1 MGESLVISSGKG
13 GVGKTTIAA
22 NLGIALSEV
31 GLNVLIF
38 DADITMANLELIFGM
53 EGLPKTIQDVLEDKA
68 KPEDIIYDGPG
79 GVKVVPAGL
88 SLRRLKKSDPDKIN
102 QIFKLFVDK
111 VDLLIIDGPPGL
123 EVDAVTSIAAS
134 QNMLLVVNPEITS
147 LSDALKIK
155 LVAEKLG
162 TRIMGVI
169 VNRVRGDPTEVSG
182 PEIEAILELRIIG
195 NIPEDQIV
203 KKSTTL
209 GKPFVLLDP
218 KSPASLA
225 IKEIAKKIAGK
236 KPEFE
241 HSTKS
246 MNKLMGGL
254 FGR

>member
-22 NLGIALSEV
+22 NLGIALSEI
-31 GLNVLIF
+31 GLKVLIF

-53 EGLPKTIQDVLEDKA
+53 EGLPNTIQDVLEDKA
-68 KPEDIIYDGPG
+68 RPEEIIYDGPG

-102 QIFKLFVDK
+102 SIFKLFINK

-123 EVDAVTSIAAS
+123 EVDSVTSIAAS
-134 QNMLLVVNPEITS
+134 QNMILVVNPEITS

-162 TRIMGVI
+162 TRILGVI
-169 VNRVRGDPTEVSG
+169 VNRVRDDPTEISG
-182 PEIEAILELRIIG
+182 PEIEAILELKILG

-225 IKEIAKKIAGK
+225 IKEAAKKIVGK
-236 KPEFE
+236 KKDFE
-241 HSTKS
+241 PTPKS
-246 MNKLMGGL
+246 VSKLMGGL

>member
-1 MGESLVISSGKG
+1 LGESLVISSGKG
-13 GVGKTTIAA
+13 GVGKTTISA

-68 KPEDIIYDGPG
+68 RPEDIIYEGPG

-102 QIFKLFVDK
+102 EIFKFFVDK

-134 QNMLLVVNPEITS
+134 DNMLLIVNPEITS

-155 LVAEKLG
+155 LIAEKLG
-162 TRIMGVI
+162 TRILGVI

-195 NIPEDQIV
+195 NVPEDQIV

-225 IKEIAKKIAGK
+225 IKDIAKKIAGK
-236 KPEFE
+236 KTEFQP
-241 HSTKS
+241 SNKS

>member
-1 MGESLVISSGKG
+1 LGESLVVSSGKG

-68 KPEDIIYDGPG
+68 RPEDIVYEGPG

-102 QIFKLFVDK
+102 EIFKFFVEK

-134 QNMLLVVNPEITS
+134 NNMLLIVNPEITS

-155 LVAEKLG
+155 LIAEKLG
-162 TRIMGVI
+162 TRITGVI

-195 NIPEDQIV
+195 NVPEDQIV

-225 IKEIAKKIAGK
+225 IKDIAKKIAGK
-236 KPEFE
+236 KTEFQP
-241 HSTKS
+241 SDKS
-246 MNKLMGGL
+246 MNRLMGGL

>member
-1 MGESLVISSGKG
+1 LGESLVISSGKG

-68 KPEDIIYDGPG
+68 RPEDIIYEGPG
-79 GVKVVPAGL
+79 GVKIVPAGL

-102 QIFKLFVDK
+102 EIFKFFVDK

-134 QNMLLVVNPEITS
+134 DNMLLIVNPEITS

-155 LVAEKLG
+155 LIAEKLG
-162 TRIMGVI
+162 TRILGVI

-195 NIPEDQIV
+195 NVPEDQIV

-225 IKEIAKKIAGK
+225 IKDIAKRLQERRRNFNL
-236 KPEFE
+236 P
-241 HSTKS
+241 T
-246 MNKLMGGL
+246 NQ
-254 FGR
+254 

>member
-1 MGESLVISSGKG
+1 M
-13 GVGKTTIAA
+13 
-22 NLGIALSEV
+22 
-31 GLNVLIF
+31 
-38 DADITMANLELIFGM
+38 
-53 EGLPKTIQDVLEDKA
+53 
-68 KPEDIIYDGPG
+68 
-79 GVKVVPAGL
+79 
-88 SLRRLKKSDPDKIN
+88 
-102 QIFKLFVDK
+102 
-111 VDLLIIDGPPGL
+111 LLI
-123 EVDAVTSIAAS
+123 
-134 QNMLLVVNPEITS
+134 VNPEITS

-162 TRIMGVI
+162 TRILGVI

-195 NIPEDQIV
+195 NIPEDPIV

-225 IKEIAKKIAGK
+225 IKDIATKIAGK
-236 KPEFE
+236 KAEFE

-246 MNKLMGGL
+246 MNKLMGGF